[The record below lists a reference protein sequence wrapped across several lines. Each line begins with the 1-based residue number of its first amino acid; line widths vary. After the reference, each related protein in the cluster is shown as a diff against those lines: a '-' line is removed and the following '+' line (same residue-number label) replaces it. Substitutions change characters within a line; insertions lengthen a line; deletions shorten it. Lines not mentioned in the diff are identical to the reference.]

1 MNKIEGF
8 FFLFIYHLKFC
19 IVKTRSNVGF
29 CVMFQE
35 KLGEIVY
42 VELPEVDAE
51 FEKEGGY
58 KVFEVG

>member
-1 MNKIEGF
+1 
-8 FFLFIYHLKFC
+8 
-19 IVKTRSNVGF
+19 
-29 CVMFQE
+29 MFQE

-51 FEKEGGY
+51 FEKEGGC